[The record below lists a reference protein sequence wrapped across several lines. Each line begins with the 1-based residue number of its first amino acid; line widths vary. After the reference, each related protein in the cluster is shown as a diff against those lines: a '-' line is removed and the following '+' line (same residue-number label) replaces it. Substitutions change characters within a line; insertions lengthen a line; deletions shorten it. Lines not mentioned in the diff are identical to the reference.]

1 MAKSKV
7 REITL
12 VESKGAFNLFSKL
25 LPEEKKYD
33 FDSLSALR
41 QLFSKE
47 KARMIHVIKYDKP
60 SSIYDLSKKLGRTFR
75 SVKIDLDLL
84 ERFGFIEFI
93 EEKTKNRKRLKPE
106 IIVDTM
112 TIHFKI

>member
-1 MAKSKV
+1 MAKTKI

-12 VESKGAFNLFSKL
+12 VEAKGTFNIFSKDTS
-25 LPEEKKYD
+25 KKYD
-33 FDSLSALR
+33 FDSLSSLR

-47 KARMIHVIKYDKP
+47 KAKILHVIKYENP
-60 SSIYDLSKKLGRTFR
+60 LSIYDLAKKLGRTFR
-75 SVKIDLDLL
+75 AVKHDLDLL

-93 EEKTKNRKRLKPE
+93 EEKTKNRKRLKPQL
-106 IIVDTM
+106 IVDVM